1 MEKTLMPMPIRSD
14 GELMRHIR
22 ERRRDA
28 FEQLYDRHAR
38 LVYSFARR
46 ACGDETL
53 AREVV
58 QLVFTRLWTTK
69 AEFDAGKGS
78 FTSWLITV
86 TRNITI
92 DVLRRERRH
101 QAIVPIEDYSE
112 RQGLSRSD
120 DPESVLLHHSRHSE
134 IALAA
139 RRLSETQ
146 RRLIEMLYWKGYT
159 LQEIAD
165 MGGEPVG
172 TVKNRLH
179 QALKTLRR
187 HLQGLREEL

>member
-1 MEKTLMPMPIRSD
+1 MRQIRQQ
-14 GELMRHIR
+14 
-22 ERRRDA
+22 RRDA
-28 FEQLYDRHAR
+28 LELLYDRYAR
-38 LVYSFARR
+38 LVYSFAKR
-46 ACGDETL
+46 ATGNEPL
-53 AREVV
+53 ASDIV

-69 AEFDAGKGS
+69 AEFDGSKGT
-78 FTSWLITV
+78 FVSWLLTL

-101 QAIVPIEDYSE
+101 AYTVPIERIEEEADAAQAKQPEYAAMRNSEYSE
-112 RQGLSRSD
+112 VAAAASR
-120 DPESVLLHHSRHSE
+120 L
-134 IALAA
+134 
-139 RRLSETQ
+139 TQ
-146 RRLIEMLYWKGYT
+146 PQQRVIELLYWKGYT

-187 HLQGLREEL
+187 HLQGLREER